1 MIAASLS
8 GNLWRQHWSIAMTR
22 DELVERLTYKMP
34 VSYLRKYLFHELDEV
49 QVKRKFIKKTIEL
62 LEGMGYTIRK
72 EVKDLGSIEFDD
84 GLD

>member
-1 MIAASLS
+1 
-8 GNLWRQHWSIAMTR
+8 MTR